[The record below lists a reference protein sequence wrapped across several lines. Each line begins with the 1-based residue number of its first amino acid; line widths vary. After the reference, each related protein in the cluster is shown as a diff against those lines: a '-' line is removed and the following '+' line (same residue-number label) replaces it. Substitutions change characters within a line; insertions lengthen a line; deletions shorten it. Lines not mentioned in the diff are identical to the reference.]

1 MRARFQVDVL
11 LFGQHRERVGQAIL
25 NVSLPEGA
33 TVGSVREALEKQPE
47 LRGLTAGSAIALN
60 QRYEADDA
68 PVAAGDEIAVIPPV
82 AGG

>member
-1 MRARFQVDVL
+1 MAGFEVGVL
-11 LFGQHRERVGQAIL
+11 LFGQHRERAGG
-25 NVSLPEGA
+25 SLVRLTLPDGA
-33 TVGSVREALEKQPE
+33 TVRSVREALEDHPE

-68 PVAAGDEIAVIPPV
+68 PVRAGDEIAVIPPV